1 MIAAAAVV
9 AGASVYAASSSKL
22 DAQVYDVNLTV
33 KSTACKEIK
42 FTKTIATLEGW
53 SYSDVKGDRLS
64 VRRQASTK
72 IAGVIWGCEC
82 ETIAN
87 PDWRLY
93 NGGRTI
99 GGYVF
104 WNVGGETCFNIF
116 STAFKWAVF
125 NRIDTGDKAEGVWA
139 LVNNDA
145 DNTVGFLGA
154 GFGKVSGLTCRTVL
168 SSMSGN
174 FAGFLLAGSDA
185 SGCAFCGGTDCT
197 AWFVCPCTV
206 NGIYD
211 LDMTAA
217 YGSWKIKYNKSAS
230 TKLRRT
236 GRITQSYNFK
246 KAGNTSVILTNLE
259 LAAAAGKVLEDA
271 ATDDDDDDALWPI
284 DPEEGIDFEEFGVPV
299 DRDVVG
305 NYAYN
310 TNTLD
315 DPNGEDAKPDEYE
328 GENSVLN
335 ALIDIASGDAS

>member
-1 MIAAAAVV
+1 MKKLMIAAAAVV

-22 DAQVYDVNLTV
+22 EAQVYDVNLTV

-42 FTKTIATLEGW
+42 YTKTIATLEGW
-53 SYSDVKGDRLS
+53 NYSDVKGERLS
-64 VRRQASTK
+64 VRKQGSTK

-87 PDWRLY
+87 PAWRTY
-93 NGGRTI
+93 NNGRTV
-99 GGYVF
+99 GGYLF

-116 STAFKWAVF
+116 TTTFKWAVF

-139 LVNNDA
+139 LVNKDA
-145 DNTVGFLGA
+145 YNTVGFLGA
-154 GFGKVSGLTCRTVL
+154 GFGKVSGTNCRTVL

-174 FAGFLLAGSDA
+174 FAGFILAGSDA

-197 AWFVCPCTV
+197 AWYVCPCTP

-211 LDMTAA
+211 LSLTAA

-246 KAGNTSVILTNLE
+246 KAGDTALLFTKVE
-259 LAAAAGKVLEDA
+259 LAALAGELSEEEDEEYDWADEDWQDEQGEEKEPAEIGAVAYAVGDEAGEPPAEYGDLEGQDSKLVEVILA
-271 ATDDDDDDALWPI
+271 
-284 DPEEGIDFEEFGVPV
+284 
-299 DRDVVG
+299 
-305 NYAYN
+305 
-310 TNTLD
+310 
-315 DPNGEDAKPDEYE
+315 
-328 GENSVLN
+328 
-335 ALIDIASGDAS
+335 IADAS